1 MQFTYA
7 GQGVCPLKFDV
18 RNLMFCEIGRY
29 TTYLCPEFFASHFQ

>member
-7 GQGVCPLKFDV
+7 GQAGCPLQFYV

-29 TTYLCPEFFASHFQ
+29 TTYLCLEFCRA